1 MKNRFIVLIDFSP
14 YSEHLLRFAHDWSRR
29 SGADLLVFHNTLA
42 LSPLMT
48 PYETKT
54 KLIDA
59 ANREAREQLV
69 RLTATALPGTTS
81 IQHVVS
87 EENLVAALRKL
98 LKKPYNHLVF
108 LGIKGTGL
116 MKKLFIGSQAV
127 NVIDGI
133 DNLIVAMPQQ
143 APCCAPDAIHVAVQ
157 KTYPLNL
164 IELNKLLQLN
174 GNEGSRIVFFSVVT
188 PEDDQEATERY
199 LRELSQLYSD
209 RKEASYELYL
219 GDHAWRDLKRI
230 IQQKQNE
237 FIVVQRG
244 SRMFLDQI
252 ARKFLINDLVYEGH
266 TPLII
271 LP

>member
-1 MKNRFIVLIDFSP
+1 
-14 YSEHLLRFAHDWSRR
+14 
-29 SGADLLVFHNTLA
+29 
-42 LSPLMT
+42 
-48 PYETKT
+48 
-54 KLIDA
+54 
-59 ANREAREQLV
+59 
-69 RLTATALPGTTS
+69 
-81 IQHVVS
+81 
-87 EENLVAALRKL
+87 
-98 LKKPYNHLVF
+98 
-108 LGIKGTGL
+108 

-237 FIVVQRG
+237 SSWCRG
-244 SRMFLDQI
+244 DRGCSWIRSPE
-252 ARKFLINDLVYEGH
+252 NS
-266 TPLII
+266 
-271 LP
+271 